1 MKNICFCFQ
10 MHAPYSLKRY
20 RFFEIGQDHYY
31 YDDMQTEDHV
41 ASLINTSYMPL
52 CKTIAEMIRL
62 SKGRFHCA
70 LSMSGILLE
79 MFEQYDPEMIDMLKE
94 LADTGCVEFV
104 VTPYSYSLSSVYS
117 DTEAAEQ
124 LQAQQTQV
132 KQLLGVESTTACL
145 SELLYSDEIAI
156 QLHKMGFK
164 AVMTEGAKHILS
176 WKSPN
181 YVYSSSAAPKLKV
194 LLRNSHLS
202 DEIAFHFSD
211 PAWHNFPMEA
221 EKFANILTELP
232 EEEQVVNIWVGAET
246 FGLRQS
252 ATTGIFDFLKA
263 LPYYALEQSMGFMTP
278 GEVAKKI
285 ATKDAVVVPYP
296 LTWAGEAKDLSI
308 FNGNDL
314 QQEALQKLYAVAER
328 VHLCQDKQLKHDWL
342 ILQDVNYLHY
352 MNHID
357 QGATQF
363 ESAYDAFIN
372 YMNILSDFLQRV
384 EEQYPTTIENEELNE
399 LLKTI
404 QNQEKEI
411 ERLEKQLK
419 ETKKEA
425 KKDTKEAK
433 KATPKKSCT
442 KKAEK

>member
-10 MHAPYSLKRY
+10 MHAPYTLKRY

-31 YDDMQTEDHV
+31 YDDIQTEDHV
-41 ASLINTSYMPL
+41 VSLIQNSYMPL
-52 CKTIAEMIRL
+52 CKTLAEMIRL

-70 LSMSGILLE
+70 ISVSGIMLE

-94 LADTGCVEFV
+94 LAATSCVEFV
-104 VTPYSYSLSSVYS
+104 VTPYSYSLAGVYS
-117 DTEAAEQ
+117 DTEAVEQ
-124 LQAQQTQV
+124 LQSQQAMV

-145 SELLYSDEIAI
+145 TELLYSDEIAI
-156 QLHKMGFK
+156 QLHKLGFK

-181 YVYSSSAAPKLKV
+181 YVYNSSAAPKLKV
-194 LLRNSHLS
+194 LLRNTTVS
-202 DEIAFHFSD
+202 DELAFHFSD
-211 PAWHNFPMEA
+211 PAWHNFPMDA
-221 EKFANILTELP
+221 EKFATNLASMP
-232 EEEQVVNIWVGAET
+232 EEEQVANIWVGAET
-246 FGLRQS
+246 FGVRQS
-252 ATTGIFDFLKA
+252 AMSGIFEFIKA
-263 LPYYALEQSMGFMTP
+263 LPYFALEQGVGFMTP
-278 GEVAKKI
+278 SEVAKKF
-285 ATKDAVVVPYP
+285 AASDAIVSAYP
-296 LTWAGEAKDLSI
+296 LTWAGEAKDLSTY
-308 FNGNDL
+308 NGNDL

-342 ILQDVNYLHY
+342 ILQDVNYLHF

-411 ERLEKQLK
+411 EKLEKQLK
-419 ETKKEA
+419 EAKKEA
-425 KKDTKEAK
+425 KKDA
-433 KATPKKSCT
+433 PKKSCA
-442 KKAEK
+442 KKAAK

>member
-1 MKNICFCFQ
+1 
-10 MHAPYSLKRY
+10 MHAPYALKRY

-41 ASLINTSYMPL
+41 TALINTSYMPL
-52 CKTIAEMIRL
+52 CRTLAEMIRL
-62 SKGRFHCA
+62 SKGRYHCA
-70 LSMSGILLE
+70 LSVSGTMLE
-79 MFEQYDPEMIDMLKE
+79 MFEQYHPEMIDMLKE
-94 LADTGCVEFV
+94 LAGTGCVEFV
-104 VTPYSYSLSSVYS
+104 VTPYSYSLASVYS

-124 LQAQQTQV
+124 LAKQQSQV

-145 SELLYSDEIAI
+145 TELLYSDEIAI

-181 YVYSSSAAPKLKV
+181 YVYNSSAAPKLKV
-194 LLRNSHLS
+194 LLRNANLS
-202 DEIAFHFSD
+202 DELAFHFSD
-211 PAWHNFPMEA
+211 PTWHNFPMDA
-221 EKFANILTELP
+221 DKFATNLAGLP

-246 FGLRQS
+246 FGVRQV
-252 ATTGIFDFLKA
+252 AMTGIFDFLKA
-263 LPYYALEQSMGFMTP
+263 LPYYAMEQGIGFATP
-278 GEVAKKI
+278 AEIAKKE
-285 ATKDAVVVPYP
+285 AANDAVVVPYP
-296 LTWAGEAKDLSI
+296 LTWAGEAKDLSTYT
-308 FNGNDL
+308 GNDL

-328 VHLCQDKQLKHDWL
+328 VHLCKDKQLKHDWL
-342 ILQDVNYLHY
+342 ILQDVNYLHF

-411 ERLEKQLK
+411 VSLEKQIKELK
-419 ETKKEA
+419 KKSCSKKTTKKE
-425 KKDTKEAK
+425 
-433 KATPKKSCT
+433 
-442 KKAEK
+442 

>member
-1 MKNICFCFQ
+1 
-10 MHAPYSLKRY
+10 
-20 RFFEIGQDHYY
+20 
-31 YDDMQTEDHV
+31 
-41 ASLINTSYMPL
+41 
-52 CKTIAEMIRL
+52 
-62 SKGRFHCA
+62 
-70 LSMSGILLE
+70 

-104 VTPYSYSLSSVYS
+104 VTPYAYSLASVYS

-357 QGATQF
+357 QGTTQF

>member
-10 MHAPYSLKRY
+10 MHAPYTLKRY

-41 ASLINTSYMPL
+41 ISLIHTSYMPL

-62 SKGRFHCA
+62 SRGKFHCA
-70 LSMSGILLE
+70 LSVSGIMLE
-79 MFEQYDPEMIDMLKE
+79 MFEQYDPEMIDVLKD
-94 LADTGCVEFV
+94 LAATGCVEFV
-104 VTPYSYSLSSVYS
+104 VTPYSYSLASVYS
-117 DTEAAEQ
+117 DTEAVEQ
-124 LQAQQTQV
+124 LQSQQNMV
-132 KQLLGVESTTACL
+132 KKLLGVESTTACL
-145 SELLYSDEIAI
+145 TELLYSDEIAL
-156 QLHKMGFK
+156 QLHQLGFK

-194 LLRNSHLS
+194 LLRNANLS
-202 DEIAFHFSD
+202 DELAFHFSD
-211 PAWHNFPMEA
+211 PAWHNFPMDG
-221 EKFANILTELP
+221 EKYATALAALP
-232 EEEQVVNIWVGAET
+232 EEEQVANIWVGAET
-246 FGLRQS
+246 FGMRQS
-252 ATTGIFDFLKA
+252 AETGIFEFLKA
-263 LPYYALEQSMGFMTP
+263 LPYFALEQGMGFMTP
-278 GEVAKKI
+278 SEVAKKFA
-285 ATKDAVVVPYP
+285 ATDAIVTAYP
-296 LTWAGEAKDLSI
+296 LTWAGEAKDLSTY
-308 FNGNDL
+308 NGNDL
-314 QQEALQKLYAVAER
+314 QQEALSKLYAVAER
-328 VHLCQDKQLKHDWL
+328 VHLCKDKQLKHDWL
-342 ILQDVNYLHY
+342 ILQDVNYLHF

-357 QGATQF
+357 QGATCF

-411 ERLEKQLK
+411 EKLEKQLK
-419 ETKKEA
+419 EVKKEA
-425 KKDTKEAK
+425 KKEVK
-433 KATPKKSCT
+433 KAAPKKSCA

>member
-10 MHAPYSLKRY
+10 MHAPYTLKRY

-41 ASLINTSYMPL
+41 ASLISTSYMPL

-70 LSMSGILLE
+70 LSVSGIMLE

-94 LADTGCVEFV
+94 LAATGCVEFV
-104 VTPYSYSLSSVYS
+104 VTPYSYSLASVYS
-117 DTEAAEQ
+117 DTEALEQ
-124 LQAQQTQV
+124 LQSQKAQV
-132 KQLLGVESTTACL
+132 KQLLGVESTAACL
-145 SELLYSDEIAI
+145 TELLYSDEIAI

-194 LLRNSHLS
+194 LLRNTNLS
-202 DEIAFHFSD
+202 DELAFHFSD
-211 PAWHNFPMEA
+211 PAWHNFPMDA
-221 EKFANILTELP
+221 EKFANTLASQP
-232 EEEQVVNIWVGAET
+232 EEEHVANIWVGAET
-246 FGLRQS
+246 FGIRQS
-252 ATTGIFDFLKA
+252 ATSGIFDFLKA
-263 LPYYALEQSMGFMTP
+263 LPYFALEQGIGFMTP
-278 GEVAKKI
+278 SEVAKKF
-285 ATKDAVVVPYP
+285 AANDAIVAAHP
-296 LTWAGEAKDLSI
+296 LTWAGEAKDLSTY
-308 FNGNDL
+308 NGNDL
-314 QQEALQKLYAVAER
+314 QQEALNKLYAVAER
-328 VHLCQDKQLKHDWL
+328 VHLCKDKQLKRDWL
-342 ILQDVNYLHY
+342 ILQDINYLHF

-411 ERLEKQLK
+411 EKLEKQLK
-419 ETKKEA
+419 EV
-425 KKDTKEAK
+425 K
-433 KATPKKSCT
+433 KATKKTCA

>member
-10 MHAPYSLKRY
+10 MHAPYTLKRY

-31 YDDMQTEDHV
+31 YADMQTEDHV
-41 ASLINTSYMPL
+41 VSLIQNSYMPL
-52 CKTIAEMIRL
+52 CKTLAEMIRL

-70 LSMSGILLE
+70 LSVSGIMLE

-94 LADTGCVEFV
+94 LAATSCVEFV
-104 VTPYSYSLSSVYS
+104 VTPYSYSLAGVYS
-117 DTEAAEQ
+117 DTEAVEQ
-124 LQAQQTQV
+124 LQSQQAMV

-145 SELLYSDEIAI
+145 TELLYSDEIAI
-156 QLHKMGFK
+156 QLHKLGFK

-194 LLRNSHLS
+194 LLRNTSVS
-202 DEIAFHFSD
+202 DELAFHFSD
-211 PAWHNFPMEA
+211 PAWHNFPMDA
-221 EKFANILTELP
+221 EKFATNLAAMP
-232 EEEQVVNIWVGAET
+232 EEEQVANIWVGAET
-246 FGLRQS
+246 FGVRQPAMS
-252 ATTGIFDFLKA
+252 GIFEFIKA
-263 LPYYALEQSMGFMTP
+263 LPYFALEQGMGFMTP
-278 GEVAKKI
+278 SEVAKKF
-285 ATKDAVVVPYP
+285 AASDAIVSAYP
-296 LTWAGEAKDLSI
+296 LTWAGEAKDLSTY
-308 FNGNDL
+308 NGNDL

-342 ILQDVNYLHY
+342 ILQDVNYLHF

-411 ERLEKQLK
+411 EKLEKQLK
-419 ETKKEA
+419 EVKKEVKKEI
-425 KKDTKEAK
+425 KKDAPKKTCAK
-433 KATPKKSCT
+433 KAAK
-442 KKAEK
+442 

>member
-10 MHAPYSLKRY
+10 MHAPYTLKRY

-41 ASLINTSYMPL
+41 ASLISTSYMPL

-70 LSMSGILLE
+70 LSVSGIMLE

-94 LADTGCVEFV
+94 LAVTGCVEFV
-104 VTPYSYSLSSVYS
+104 VTPYSYSLASVYS
-117 DTEAAEQ
+117 DTEALEQ
-124 LQAQQTQV
+124 LQSQKAQV
-132 KQLLGVESTTACL
+132 KQLLGVESTAACL
-145 SELLYSDEIAI
+145 TELLYSDEIAI

-194 LLRNSHLS
+194 LLRNTNLS
-202 DEIAFHFSD
+202 DELAFHFSD
-211 PAWHNFPMEA
+211 PAWHNFPMDA
-221 EKFANILTELP
+221 EKFANTLASQP
-232 EEEQVVNIWVGAET
+232 EEEHVANIWVGAET
-246 FGLRQS
+246 FGIRQS
-252 ATTGIFDFLKA
+252 ATSGIFDFLKA
-263 LPYYALEQSMGFMTP
+263 LPYFALEQGIGFMTP
-278 GEVAKKI
+278 SEVAKKF
-285 ATKDAVVVPYP
+285 AANDAIVAAHP
-296 LTWAGEAKDLSI
+296 LTWAGEAKDLSTY
-308 FNGNDL
+308 NGNDL
-314 QQEALQKLYAVAER
+314 QQEALNKLYAVAER
-328 VHLCQDKQLKHDWL
+328 VHLCKDKQLKRDWL
-342 ILQDVNYLHY
+342 ILQDINYLHF

-411 ERLEKQLK
+411 EKLEKQLK
-419 ETKKEA
+419 E
-425 KKDTKEAK
+425 AK
-433 KATPKKSCT
+433 KATKKTCA

>member
-10 MHAPYSLKRY
+10 MHAPYTLKRY

-41 ASLINTSYMPL
+41 VSLIQNSYMPL
-52 CKTIAEMIRL
+52 CKTLAEMIRL

-70 LSMSGILLE
+70 ISVSGIMLE

-94 LADTGCVEFV
+94 LAATSCVEFV
-104 VTPYSYSLSSVYS
+104 VTPYSYSLAGVYS

-124 LQAQQTQV
+124 LQSQQAMV

-145 SELLYSDEIAI
+145 TELLYSDEIAI
-156 QLHKMGFK
+156 QLHKLGFK

-194 LLRNSHLS
+194 LLRNTTVS
-202 DEIAFHFSD
+202 DELAFHFSD
-211 PAWHNFPMEA
+211 PAWHNFPMDA
-221 EKFANILTELP
+221 EKFATNLASMP
-232 EEEQVVNIWVGAET
+232 EEEQVANIWVGAET
-246 FGLRQS
+246 FGVRQS
-252 ATTGIFDFLKA
+252 AMSGIFEFIKA
-263 LPYYALEQSMGFMTP
+263 LPYFALEQGVGFMTP
-278 GEVAKKI
+278 SEVAKKF
-285 ATKDAVVVPYP
+285 AASDAIVSAYP
-296 LTWAGEAKDLSI
+296 LTWAGEAKDLSTY
-308 FNGNDL
+308 NGNDL

-342 ILQDVNYLHY
+342 ILQDVNYLHF

-411 ERLEKQLK
+411 EKLEKQLK
-419 ETKKEA
+419 EVKKEVKKEI
-425 KKDTKEAK
+425 KKDAPKKTCAK
-433 KATPKKSCT
+433 KAAK
-442 KKAEK
+442 

>member
-10 MHAPYSLKRY
+10 MHAPYTLKRY

-41 ASLINTSYMPL
+41 ASLISTSYMPL

-70 LSMSGILLE
+70 LSVSGIMLE

-94 LADTGCVEFV
+94 LAATGCVEFV
-104 VTPYSYSLSSVYS
+104 VTPYSYSLASVYS
-117 DTEAAEQ
+117 DTEALEQ
-124 LQAQQTQV
+124 LQSQKAQV
-132 KQLLGVESTTACL
+132 KQLLGVESTAACL
-145 SELLYSDEIAI
+145 TELLYSDEIAI

-194 LLRNSHLS
+194 LLRNTNLS
-202 DEIAFHFSD
+202 DELAFHFSD
-211 PAWHNFPMEA
+211 SAWHNFPMDA
-221 EKFANILTELP
+221 EKFANTLASQP
-232 EEEQVVNIWVGAET
+232 EEEHVANIWVGAET
-246 FGLRQS
+246 FGIRQS
-252 ATTGIFDFLKA
+252 ATSGIFDFLKA
-263 LPYYALEQSMGFMTP
+263 LPYFALEQGIGFMTP
-278 GEVAKKI
+278 SEVAKKF
-285 ATKDAVVVPYP
+285 AANDAIVAAHP
-296 LTWAGEAKDLSI
+296 LTWAGEAKDLSTY
-308 FNGNDL
+308 NGNDL
-314 QQEALQKLYAVAER
+314 QQEALNKLYAVAER
-328 VHLCQDKQLKHDWL
+328 VHLCKDKQLKRDWL
-342 ILQDVNYLHY
+342 ILQDINYLHF

-411 ERLEKQLK
+411 EKLEKQLK
-419 ETKKEA
+419 E
-425 KKDTKEAK
+425 AK
-433 KATPKKSCT
+433 KATKKTCA

>member
-10 MHAPYSLKRY
+10 MHAPYALKRY

-31 YDDMQTEDHV
+31 YDDMLTEDRV
-41 ASLINTSYMPL
+41 VSLINTSYMPL
-52 CKTIAEMIRL
+52 CNTIAEMIRL
-62 SKGRFHCA
+62 SRSKFHCA
-70 LSMSGILLE
+70 LSVSGIMLE
-79 MFEQYDPEMIDMLKE
+79 MFEQYAPEMIDSLKD
-94 LADTGCVEFV
+94 LAATGCVEFV
-104 VTPYSYSLSSVYS
+104 VTPYSYSIASVYS
-117 DTEAAEQ
+117 DTEAVEQ
-124 LQAQQTQV
+124 LCNQQNMIKKV
-132 KQLLGVESTTACL
+132 LGVESTTACL
-145 SELLYSDEIAI
+145 TELLYSDEIAI
-156 QLHKMGFK
+156 QLQKLGFK

-181 YVYSSSAAPKLKV
+181 YVYNSSAAPKLKV
-194 LLRNSHLS
+194 LLRNTTLS
-202 DEIAFHFSD
+202 DELAFHFSD
-211 PAWHNFPMEA
+211 PAWHNFPMDG
-221 EKFANILTELP
+221 EKYATNLAAMP
-232 EEEQVVNIWVGAET
+232 EEEQVANIWLGAET
-246 FGLRQS
+246 FGMRQ
-252 ATTGIFDFLKA
+252 AAETGIFDFLKA
-263 LPYYALEQSMGFMTP
+263 LPYFVLEQSMGFMTP
-278 GEVAKKI
+278 SEVAKNF
-285 ATKDAVVVPYP
+285 AASDAIVTPYP
-296 LTWAGEAKDLSI
+296 LTWAGEAKDLSTY
-308 FNGNDL
+308 NGNDL

-328 VHLCQDKQLKHDWL
+328 VHLCKDKQLKRDWL

-419 ETKKEA
+419 EAKKEA
-425 KKDTKEAK
+425 KKDAPKKTCAK
-433 KATPKKSCT
+433 KTT
-442 KKAEK
+442 K

>member
-10 MHAPYSLKRY
+10 MHAPYTLKRY

-41 ASLINTSYMPL
+41 ASLISTSYMPL

-70 LSMSGILLE
+70 LSVSGIMLE

-94 LADTGCVEFV
+94 LAATGCVEFV
-104 VTPYSYSLSSVYS
+104 VTPYSYSLASVYS
-117 DTEAAEQ
+117 DTEALEQ
-124 LQAQQTQV
+124 LQSPKAQV
-132 KQLLGVESTTACL
+132 KQLLGVESTAACL
-145 SELLYSDEIAI
+145 TELLYSDEIAI

-194 LLRNSHLS
+194 LLRNTNLS
-202 DEIAFHFSD
+202 DELAFHFSD
-211 PAWHNFPMEA
+211 PAWHNFPMDA
-221 EKFANILTELP
+221 EKFANTLASQP
-232 EEEQVVNIWVGAET
+232 EEEHVANIWVGAET
-246 FGLRQS
+246 FGIRQS
-252 ATTGIFDFLKA
+252 ATSGIFDFLKA
-263 LPYYALEQSMGFMTP
+263 LPYFALEQGIGFMTP
-278 GEVAKKI
+278 SEVAKKF
-285 ATKDAVVVPYP
+285 AANDAIVAAHP
-296 LTWAGEAKDLSI
+296 LTWAGEAKDLSTY
-308 FNGNDL
+308 NGNDL
-314 QQEALQKLYAVAER
+314 QQEALSKLYAVAER
-328 VHLCQDKQLKHDWL
+328 VHLCKDKQLKRDWL
-342 ILQDVNYLHY
+342 ILQDINYLHF

-411 ERLEKQLK
+411 EKLEKQLK
-419 ETKKEA
+419 E
-425 KKDTKEAK
+425 AK
-433 KATPKKSCT
+433 KATKKTCA

>member
-52 CKTIAEMIRL
+52 CNTLTEMIRL

-70 LSMSGILLE
+70 LSVSGIMLE
-79 MFEQYDPEMIDMLKE
+79 MFEQYNPEMIDILKE
-94 LADTGCVEFV
+94 LAATGCVEFV
-104 VTPYSYSLSSVYS
+104 VTPYAYSLASVYS
-117 DTEAAEQ
+117 DTEAVEQ
-124 LQAQQTQV
+124 LQSQQAQV
-132 KQLLGVESTTACL
+132 KQLLGVESTTAFL
-145 SELLYSDEIAI
+145 TELLYSDEIAI
-156 QLHKMGFK
+156 QLHKLGFK

-194 LLRNSHLS
+194 LLRNTNLS
-202 DEIAFHFSD
+202 DELAFHFSD
-211 PAWHNFPMEA
+211 PAWHNFPMDA
-221 EKFANILTELP
+221 ERFATTLATLP
-232 EEEQVVNIWVGAET
+232 EQEQVTNIWVGAET
-246 FGLRQS
+246 FGVRQS
-252 ATTGIFDFLKA
+252 AMTGIFDFLKA
-263 LPYYALEQSMGFMTP
+263 FPYYAMEQGMGFMTP
-278 GEVAKKI
+278 SEITKKFVA
-285 ATKDAVVVPYP
+285 TDAIVVPYP

-308 FNGNDL
+308 YNGNDL

-328 VHLCQDKQLKHDWL
+328 VHLCQDKRLKHDWL
-342 ILQDVNYLHY
+342 ILQDVNYLHF

-357 QGATQF
+357 QGDTQF

-411 ERLEKQLK
+411 EKLEKQLK
-419 ETKKEA
+419 EIKKTTKKTCA
-425 KKDTKEAK
+425 KKEVK
-433 KATPKKSCT
+433 
-442 KKAEK
+442 

>member
-10 MHAPYSLKRY
+10 MHAPYTLKRY

-41 ASLINTSYMPL
+41 ASLISTSYMPL

-70 LSMSGILLE
+70 LSVSGIMLE

-94 LADTGCVEFV
+94 LAATGCVEFV
-104 VTPYSYSLSSVYS
+104 VTPYSYSLASVYS
-117 DTEAAEQ
+117 DTEALEQ
-124 LQAQQTQV
+124 LQSQKAQV
-132 KQLLGVESTTACL
+132 KQLLGVESTAACL
-145 SELLYSDEIAI
+145 TELLYSDEIAI

-194 LLRNSHLS
+194 LLRNTNLS
-202 DEIAFHFSD
+202 DELAFHFSD
-211 PAWHNFPMEA
+211 PAWHNFPMDA
-221 EKFANILTELP
+221 EKFANTLASQP
-232 EEEQVVNIWVGAET
+232 EEEHVANIWVGAET
-246 FGLRQS
+246 FGIRQS
-252 ATTGIFDFLKA
+252 TTSGIFDFLKA
-263 LPYYALEQSMGFMTP
+263 LPYFALEQGIGFMTP
-278 GEVAKKI
+278 SEVAKKF
-285 ATKDAVVVPYP
+285 AANDAIVAAHP
-296 LTWAGEAKDLSI
+296 LTWAGEAKDLSTY
-308 FNGNDL
+308 NGNDL
-314 QQEALQKLYAVAER
+314 QQEALNKLYAVAER
-328 VHLCQDKQLKHDWL
+328 VHLCKDKQLKRDWL
-342 ILQDVNYLHY
+342 ILQDINYLHF

-411 ERLEKQLK
+411 EKLEKQLK
-419 ETKKEA
+419 E
-425 KKDTKEAK
+425 AK
-433 KATPKKSCT
+433 KATKKTCA

>member
-1 MKNICFCFQ
+1 
-10 MHAPYSLKRY
+10 MHAPYTLKRY

-41 ASLINTSYMPL
+41 ASLIQTSYMPL
-52 CKTIAEMIRL
+52 CHTIAEMIRL

-70 LSMSGILLE
+70 ISVSGIMLE
-79 MFEQYDPEMIDMLKE
+79 MFEQFAPEMIDTLKE
-94 LADTGCVEFV
+94 LAETQCVEFV
-104 VTPYSYSLSSVYS
+104 VTPYAYSLANVYS

-124 LQAQQTQV
+124 LLAQQKQV
-132 KQLLGVESTTACL
+132 EKLLGVQSTTACL
-145 SELLYSDEIAI
+145 TELLYSDEIAI
-156 QLHKMGFK
+156 QLHEMGFK
-164 AVMTEGAKHILS
+164 TVMTEGAKHILS

-181 YVYSSSAAPKLKV
+181 YVYSSSAAPKMKV
-194 LLRNSHLS
+194 LLRNTNLS
-202 DEIAFHFSD
+202 DELAFHFSD
-211 PAWHNFPMEA
+211 PAWHNFPMNAEA
-221 EKFANILTELP
+221 YAIGMANLP
-232 EEEQVVNIWVGAET
+232 EEEQVANIWVGAET
-246 FGLRQS
+246 FGMRQS
-252 ATTGIFDFLKA
+252 AETGIFDFLKA
-263 LPYYALEQSMGFMTP
+263 LPYFAMEQGMGFMTP
-278 GEVAKKI
+278 GEVAKKF
-285 ATKDAVVVPYP
+285 AANDAIVAAHP
-296 LTWAGEAKDLSI
+296 LTWAGEAKDLSTY
-308 FNGNDL
+308 NGNDL
-314 QQEALQKLYAVAER
+314 QQEALNKLYAVAER
-328 VHLCQDKQLKHDWL
+328 VHLCQDKQLKRDWL
-342 ILQDVNYLHY
+342 ILQDINYLHF

-419 ETKKEA
+419 ETKKEV
-425 KKDTKEAK
+425 KKETK
-433 KATPKKSCT
+433 KAAPKKSCA